1 MNHLD
6 PDQVEQVK
14 EIGAYLR
21 QRRQDLSMSIE
32 EVSAKTLIRAGVLK
46 ALEAGQL
53 DQLPE
58 PIFVQGFIRRYGD
71 VLHLDGIALAKT
83 FSPSISPLKTVTP
96 IEETPAPSLSVL
108 RLDIVYIA
116 LSVIA
121 VCGLIY
127 WLFNKPRT
135 AEPVLRRQNPIEVPQ
150 QKTVPQPPPKPAP
163 SVPAPPKASP

>member
-21 QRRQDLSMSIE
+21 QRREDLSMSIE

-46 ALEAGQL
+46 ALEGGQL

-71 VLHLDGIALAKT
+71 VLHLDGTALAKT
-83 FSPSISPLKTVTP
+83 FSPRISPLKTVIP
-96 IEETPAPSLSVL
+96 IQETPTRSL
-108 RLDIVYIA
+108 RIVRPEIIYIV

-121 VCGLIY
+121 ACGVIY
-127 WLFNKPRT
+127 WLFNRPRT
-135 AEPVLRRQNPIEVPQ
+135 SEPVLRRQNPIEVPQ
-150 QKTVPQPPPKPAP
+150 QKVVPKPAP